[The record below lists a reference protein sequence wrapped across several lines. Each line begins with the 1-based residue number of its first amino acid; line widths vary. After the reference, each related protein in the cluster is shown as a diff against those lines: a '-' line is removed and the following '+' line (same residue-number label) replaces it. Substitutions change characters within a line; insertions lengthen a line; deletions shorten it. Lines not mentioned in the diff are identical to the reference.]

1 MNWKFTTLMKFAS
14 NTPRRILL
22 VGLMV
27 AKLGVNGQAQ
37 TTTCIIDQ
45 FNPAGTGG
53 NSHSGGQ
60 IGTSGTTG
68 LVVRFN
74 PWSGIQPATPAIIP
88 APAP

>member
-1 MNWKFTTLMKFAS
+1 MNFNPGAKRSLMAGS
-14 NTPRRILL
+14 ILAL
-22 VGLMV
+22 LAFINFSGT
-27 AKLGVNGQAQ
+27 ARAQ
-37 TTTCIIDQ
+37 TVYVVDQ